1 MHDGVSVNVRN
12 EEMKCHQRKSFDGLD
27 SNFSTLCNVLL
38 GNCAHGNKTTN
49 QRVSEWVSVT
59 RLVTIFLKEIA
70 QIHVGSLRKCK
81 ENITFKAKSAVTTF
95 WATLELLWLPFIPTS
110 GHTGLGYSDSWDQ
123 CDQKARLFCNIRPS
137 TIV

>member
-1 MHDGVSVNVRN
+1 M
-12 EEMKCHQRKSFDGLD
+12 
-27 SNFSTLCNVLL
+27 
-38 GNCAHGNKTTN
+38 
-49 QRVSEWVSVT
+49 SEWVSVT